1 MKLMISLGIVFAL
14 AYLLVLFYADSRQ
27 NLVVE
32 TSCQKTGADYILYF
46 KHSQRPNRK
55 LNVLNL
61 RPGQITI
68 RTHPKIKSL
77 EIVTYDDTVVKA
89 EKVNDNL
96 FRKYLKKNLIVSS
109 IHLFPKSNSINRIDV
124 SIQRKPVYS
133 VALIL
138 LQFVFLFLL
147 FCIGW
152 LTLYFLYAL
161 VIQREGMQNLS
172 PKMLL
177 FPILTLFLS
186 LFVYFALHLGEF
198 LNHYNG
204 YRPFQFLSRI
214 VLFNAGLAIALLFLF
229 SVFSLRRQGEKLPI
243 YLPVI
248 IALPVFFIKIPFSIT
263 ASADSLLWVLNLTFN
278 QMEISFAESLSLLLN
293 KFSFYLT
300 KLVTPI
306 GAETSLV
313 YTGKL
318 MGILFIFSL
327 FFFINSFTAFSYKK
341 KLLFFV
347 LFLTFAFNI
356 LLFGFPEF
364 RYYSLPFL
372 MFSFLAAKKYVDDR
386 EGGLKYLIVSAFLA
400 VLAGLFHGTAYFS
413 FPAVLLLPLFKR
425 PDGENK
431 KSVFYL
437 KQYSA
442 IFLSVGI
449 VFIIFFSLIKI
460 FGYDL
465 RFNTAVGGFDG
476 RQFISFLPRN
486 IHFPDAVNFL
496 EIGYFSSRG
505 WILFISG
512 SFTFL
517 LFISN
522 WRKRVSLATSD
533 FIFFLFGLSQF
544 VIVLF
549 WGFDNGINEFDLYL
563 VPPTLLYLFLIR
575 YLLAT
580 ITSEKSAWKTICI
593 FSLFSPLYPLL
604 LKVIE
609 H

>member
-1 MKLMISLGIVFAL
+1 M
-14 AYLLVLFYADSRQ
+14 
-27 NLVVE
+27 
-32 TSCQKTGADYILYF
+32 
-46 KHSQRPNRK
+46 
-55 LNVLNL
+55 
-61 RPGQITI
+61 
-68 RTHPKIKSL
+68 
-77 EIVTYDDTVVKA
+77 
-89 EKVNDNL
+89 
-96 FRKYLKKNLIVSS
+96 
-109 IHLFPKSNSINRIDV
+109 
-124 SIQRKPVYS
+124 
-133 VALIL
+133 
-138 LQFVFLFLL
+138 
-147 FCIGW
+147 
-152 LTLYFLYAL
+152 
-161 VIQREGMQNLS
+161 
-172 PKMLL
+172 
-177 FPILTLFLS
+177 
-186 LFVYFALHLGEF
+186 
-198 LNHYNG
+198 
-204 YRPFQFLSRI
+204 
-214 VLFNAGLAIALLFLF
+214 
-229 SVFSLRRQGEKLPI
+229 
-243 YLPVI
+243 
-248 IALPVFFIKIPFSIT
+248 
-263 ASADSLLWVLNLTFN
+263 
-278 QMEISFAESLSLLLN
+278 
-293 KFSFYLT
+293 
-300 KLVTPI
+300 
-306 GAETSLV
+306 
-313 YTGKL
+313 
-318 MGILFIFSL
+318 
-327 FFFINSFTAFSYKK
+327 
-341 KLLFFV
+341 FFV

-449 VFIIFFSLIKI
+449 VFIIFFSLIKL

-533 FIFFLFGLSQF
+533 FILFLFGLSQF